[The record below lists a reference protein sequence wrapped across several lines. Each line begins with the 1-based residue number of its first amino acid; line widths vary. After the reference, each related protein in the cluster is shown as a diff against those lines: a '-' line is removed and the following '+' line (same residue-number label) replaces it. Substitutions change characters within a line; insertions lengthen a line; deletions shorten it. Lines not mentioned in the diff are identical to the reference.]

1 MSVFQSLAFMNGYEF
16 DSFIV
21 ATLNRHFVQ
30 AILPQLQEVVNV
42 GNVVLR
48 VFVELVVESADI
60 GILSFDGLL
69 LEDAID
75 RFNHFRN
82 RKPKDLL
89 FLCDESL
96 GKELI

>member
-1 MSVFQSLAFMNGYEF
+1 MNGYEF

-30 AILPQLQEVVNV
+30 AILPQLQEVANV

-60 GILSFDGLL
+60 GILSFDGMQ
-69 LEDAID
+69 LEYSKDGL
-75 RFNHFRN
+75 NHFRN
-82 RKPKDLL
+82 SNPKHLV
-89 FLCDESL
+89 F
-96 GKELI
+96 